1 MSAYTPQFAPIV
13 VLAFLGTGFLLAASV
28 LLLVGG
34 LIGKSRLVL
43 RLGWISGLVLL
54 VGYGGILMGFSWL
67 SREVVLPMG
76 CWKYFC
82 EIDCHVADSVTGIRT
97 IGSADPEMAQV
108 AGNGKFV
115 VIQLK
120 TWFDPTTI
128 SAHRGNGPLTPNAR
142 VVHLEDAAGRFYD
155 ESARESAVLATLGL
169 ASTPLR
175 TALRPGESYVTYLVF
190 EVPPSAGGFR
200 LLLSSADEVNAL
212 LWGDENSVWHKRI
225 AFSLEPEGSLKPP
238 KSS

>member
-1 MSAYTPQFAPIV
+1 MAAYTPQFAPIV
-13 VLAFLGTGFLLAASV
+13 VLAFLGTGFLLAVSV

-34 LIGKSRLVL
+34 LIGKSRPML

-54 VGYGGILMGFSWL
+54 LCYSGILLGLSLF

-76 CWKYFC
+76 GWKYFC

-97 IGSADPEMAQV
+97 IASAGPEMAQPT
-108 AGNGKFV
+108 GNAKFL

-128 SAHRGNGPLTPNAR
+128 SEHRGNGPLTPNGR
-142 VVHLEDAAGRFYD
+142 EVCLHDSSGRFY
-155 ESARESAVLATLGL
+155 EQSARESNVLKALGL

-175 TALRPGESYVTYLVF
+175 TPLRPGESYVSYLVF
-190 EVPPSAGGFR
+190 EVPAGADGFG
-200 LLLSSADEVNAL
+200 LLLTSADEVNAL
-212 LWGDENSVWHKRI
+212 LWGDENSVWHKKI
-225 AFSLEPEGSLKPP
+225 SFSLEPESALKPP
-238 KSS
+238 KST

>member
-13 VLAFLGTGFLLAASV
+13 ALAFLGCGFLLAVSV

-34 LIGKSRLVL
+34 LIGKSRAVL

-54 VGYGGILMGFSWL
+54 LGYSGILLGLSLL

-76 CWKYFC
+76 GWKYFC
-82 EIDCHVADSVTGIRT
+82 ELDCHVANSVSDMRI
-97 IGSADPEMAQV
+97 IASAGPEMAQV

-120 TWFDPTTI
+120 TWFDPATI
-128 SAHRGNGPLTPNAR
+128 SAHRGNGPLTPNGR
-142 VVHLEDAAGRFYD
+142 VVRLEDASGCFY
-155 ESARESAVLATLGL
+155 EQSAREDAVLATLGL

-175 TALRPGESYVTYLVF
+175 TALRPGESYVSYLVF
-190 EVPPSAGGFR
+190 EVPANAGGFR
-200 LLLSSADEVNAL
+200 LLLTSADEVNAL
-212 LWGDENSVWHKRI
+212 LWGDENSLWHKKI
-225 AFSLEPEGSLKPP
+225 SFSLEPESALNSP